1 MQLTVDYPPAAFS
14 VAKSL
19 EICGRPDDS
28 FGTPAE
34 CVPSGR
40 PEVAPRQIVIG
51 NAAGSVFSSFED
63 DPNVQQIL
71 SPFATSAVLKAGS
84 HAHWKHATRL
94 SRRAVAH
101 QLAAARHRA
110 HARQTHRKSHHR

>member
-1 MQLTVDYPPAAFS
+1 
-14 VAKSL
+14 
-19 EICGRPDDS
+19 
-28 FGTPAE
+28 
-34 CVPSGR
+34 
-40 PEVAPRQIVIG
+40 
-51 NAAGSVFSSFED
+51 VFSSFEE

-94 SRRAVAH
+94 TRRALAH

-110 HARQTHRKSHHR
+110 HARKTHHRNSR